1 MGVAGLVLFK
11 QHVLTGLNIE
21 NYHWLYVWGPCGSLL
36 LLVLFV
42 ELLPRRRPY
51 AQLALGGLVIVC
63 LADAALGLALR
74 AAESVQAKTALELVT
89 ACHEYQ
95 LQRIDSGVDRFAP
108 NSMAA
113 GDIQFTNFASILEN
127 QRPLDNY
134 WVYLSPHVTD
144 AEWDQRVA
152 LNGYLLGRDRSAF
165 EAEQRAA
172 FQLKAEGG
180 GWGPW
185 TRDADD
191 GNRRIASR
199 LAAFD
204 GVVQDPESA
213 LRRYGVRYVGL
224 RTGTPPAYL
233 ATGNW
238 TRIQEGPVWQV
249 WERLDPPAP

>member
-1 MGVAGLVLFK
+1 VVLFK
-11 QHVLTGLNIE
+11 QHVLSGLNIE

-36 LLVLFV
+36 LLVLMV
-42 ELLPRRRPY
+42 EMLPRRRPY
-51 AQLALGGLVIVC
+51 AQLALGGLVTLC

-74 AAESVQAKTALELVT
+74 AAESLHAKTALELVT
-89 ACHEYQ
+89 ACHDYQ

-113 GDIQFTNFASILEN
+113 GDLMFTNFASILEN

-134 WVYLSPHVTD
+134 WVFLSPQVTD

-152 LNGYLLGRDRSAF
+152 LNCYLLGWDRTAF

-199 LAAFD
+199 VAAFD
-204 GVVQDPESA
+204 GVVKDPESA
-213 LRRYGVRYVGL
+213 LKHYGVRYVGL
-224 RTGTPPAYL
+224 RTKTPPARL
-233 ATGNW
+233 TTGKW
-238 TRIQEGPVWQV
+238 TCIQEGPVWQV
-249 WERLDPPAP
+249 WERLDQPAP